1 MAEPDELTLAIARQL
16 EIDSQYVEHI
26 EEWDTEHIAEVRSA
40 GRKAGRLLGWKI
52 RTIQTQPNDEGRL
65 VVAVI
70 VHEWPDEEMRG
81 RLEERARLLMDRLFD
96 EIKPPKHRPD

>member
-1 MAEPDELTLAIARQL
+1 MAEPDELTLTIARQL

-26 EEWDTEHIAEVRSA
+26 EAWNTGRTAEVRSA

-52 RTIQTQPNDEGRL
+52 RTFQTQPTDEGRL
-65 VVAVI
+65 AVVVM

-81 RLEERARLLMDRLFD
+81 RLEERGRLLMDRIFD
-96 EIKPPKHRPD
+96 EIIPRKDRPD

>member
-1 MAEPDELTLAIARQL
+1 MAEPNELTLAIARQL
-16 EIDSQYVEHI
+16 EIDAQYLERI
-26 EEWDTEHIAEVRSA
+26 EVWDTERIAEVRSA

-81 RLEERARLLMDRLFD
+81 RLEDRGRLLMDRFFD
-96 EIKPPKHRPD
+96 EIMPPKRRPD